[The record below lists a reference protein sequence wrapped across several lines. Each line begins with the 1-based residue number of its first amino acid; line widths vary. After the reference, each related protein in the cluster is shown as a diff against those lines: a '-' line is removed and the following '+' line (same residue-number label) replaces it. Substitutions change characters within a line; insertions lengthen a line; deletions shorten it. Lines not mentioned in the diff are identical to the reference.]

1 MSKKVLIYDLTEP
14 IQGTK
19 TATYDFNVGT
29 GNLTIEPLASGA
41 ELLASGSLEYL
52 ENQAI
57 PTRTMEIG
65 DGRAALALKADGGL
79 KPGFRLPWAAC
90 MGETGW
96 QIQLNPVVQ
105 SEITARS
112 GGGNVKIDLS
122 GMAITRVLAD
132 CGGGNMDLILPAEA
146 ANLDARAKS
155 GGGNVSVEL
164 GKGMSGNSFVS
175 ATSGAGNVTISLPAG
190 IAGLIHISTGMGKVI
205 VDPQFSRL
213 DKNTFRSE
221 NYESAANKIEITAK
235 SGAGNVSVIIK

>member
-1 MSKKVLIYDLTEP
+1 M
-14 IQGTK
+14 
-19 TATYDFNVGT
+19 
-29 GNLTIEPLASGA
+29 
-41 ELLASGSLEYL
+41 
-52 ENQAI
+52 
-57 PTRTMEIG
+57 
-65 DGRAALALKADGGL
+65 KADGGL